1 MLKGEEIVFNV
12 QNLTVIVVILLR
24 VNKEIK

>member
-1 MLKGEEIVFNV
+1 MFKGKEIVFNV
-12 QNLTVIVVILLR
+12 QNLTEIGVILLR